1 MLSIPRGRSLSA
13 KRTLDNVPTPS
24 PYSYRNCGV
33 NAQSAPFIKQAL
45 ADGYY
50 QHVIAAYLNDNQGR
64 VSETKNGKRHAD
76 APIAKDLP
84 SDFPLAA

>member
-1 MLSIPRGRSLSA
+1 MQ
-13 KRTLDNVPTPS
+13 TPN

-33 NAQSAPFIKQAL
+33 TAESAPFIKRAL

-64 VSETKNGKRHAD
+64 VSETKTGKRHPD
-76 APIAKDLP
+76 APIAADLP
-84 SDFPLAA
+84 ADFPLAA

>member
-1 MLSIPRGRSLSA
+1 MP
-13 KRTLDNVPTPS
+13 N

-33 NAQSAPFIKQAL
+33 TAESAPFIKRAL

-64 VSETKNGKRHAD
+64 VSETKTGKRHAD
-76 APIAKDLP
+76 APMADDLP
-84 SDFPLAA
+84 ADFPLAA